1 MKACKRHEALPLR
14 PSFQA
19 SYLTHGPKA
28 ARGCINLIIFLLS
41 IITAS
46 GQVYE
51 DYAKSCAKC
60 SKWKIV
66 RPFADTVKSG
76 NFNILT
82 TNDRRFSYPGNDAC
96 AYSITNTGH
105 SDLFI
110 KVSNAF
116 TGNGDFAI
124 KPGEAV
130 RFGDIFN
137 PKDNSDHCYASELP
151 SMQILVSII
160 SKSVGRIKI
169 SALAYPGAACP
180 PDTFVMKAWDSTIL
194 P

>member
-14 PSFQA
+14 PSFRA

-28 ARGCINLIIFLLS
+28 AKGCINLIIFLLS
-41 IITAS
+41 IITTS

-51 DYAKSCAKC
+51 DQLKSCVKC
-60 SKWKIV
+60 SKWTIV
-66 RPFADTVKSG
+66 PPFADTVKSG

-96 AYSITNTGH
+96 AYSITNIGH

-116 TGNGDFAI
+116 TGNGDFTI
-124 KPGEAV
+124 KPGESV
-130 RFGDIFN
+130 RCGDVFN
-137 PKDNSDHCYASELP
+137 PKDNTGHCYTSELP
-151 SMQILVSII
+151 SMQIGVFIS
-160 SKSVGRIKI
+160 SKSIGRIKV
-169 SALAYPGAACP
+169 SALAYPGAACD
-180 PDTFVMKAWDSTIL
+180 PDTFVIKVWDSTIL